1 MTGSAELYSVSPALL
16 HNKFHGF
23 FVTTD
28 KYTPDI
34 KGSWVCVRR
43 FPDPLPMNQCAR
55 ASLSKIGSSLRIV
68 LYSNRWKITKG
79 TPNDKL

>member
-43 FPDPLPMNQCAR
+43 FRDPLSMNQFAL
-55 ASLSKIGSSLRIV
+55 ASVSRIGSFAWDRVVFRSME
-68 LYSNRWKITKG
+68 NRRRLS
-79 TPNDKL
+79 DD